1 MKKILLFSTVTSD
14 KPILARALAEL
25 SGHGFYFSIKA
36 KTGFMVPG
44 GAEYSRPWLPGGG
57 LAFSL
62 LWPFWYGLYFFS
74 LLGRTFFARPD
85 VLVCLSWPEQIILS
99 PLAALFGWRV
109 IWFRIPGTIRE
120 PRGWLLRKL
129 HASAAKK
136 AEIVVFNEEIKDKL
150 IFNKTCRTAYALRPA
165 LGPQDAPHQQDM
177 FQSMVGRREHRFVIG
192 TVIESL
198 DRQLIERLLSALTIA
213 LTVSPTF
220 ALVIVGEGEQ
230 RKPLQWLIRKMNL
243 SSHVWL
249 AGTDIAPARWLEHVD
264 VYAMPHDRPGL
275 EEISHAI
282 VAMNYG
288 LPVLASDKADLGD
301 IITAKVGALVDMGDA
316 ETVARQFRRLE
327 QAGDLR
333 KTLGAEAKRA
343 AEELTFERF
352 VGDLKMILDGNA

>member
-1 MKKILLFSTVTSD
+1 MKKILLFSTLPQD
-14 KPILARALAEL
+14 QPIIARAFSEL
-25 SGHGFYFSIKA
+25 SGQGFYFSIKA
-36 KTGFMVPG
+36 KAGFLISG
-44 GAEYSRPWLPGGG
+44 SASYSRPWLPVG
-57 LAFSL
+57 LSLRL
-62 LWPFWYGLYFFS
+62 LWPLWYFLYFFR
-74 LLGRTFFARPD
+74 LLAQTLFARPD
-85 VLVCLSWPEQIILS
+85 LLICFSWPEQLILS
-99 PLAALFGWRV
+99 PIAALFGWRV
-109 IWFRIPGTIRE
+109 LWFRAPGTAQS

-129 HASAAKK
+129 HGAAAKK
-136 AEIVVFNEEIKDKL
+136 AEIIVFNEEVKDKL
-150 IFNKTCRTAYALRPA
+150 VFAKSCRTAYALHPA
-165 LGPQDAPHQQDM
+165 LRPQDAPHQQDM
-177 FQSMVGRREHRFVIG
+177 FQSMAGRREHRFVIG

-275 EEISHAI
+275 EEIANAI

-288 LPVLASDKADLGD
+288 LPVLASDKAGLGD
-301 IITAKVGALVDMGDA
+301 IITPKVGALVDMGDA

-333 KTLGAEAKRA
+333 KTLGAEAKQA
-343 AEELTFERF
+343 AEGLTFERF
-352 VGDLKMILDGNA
+352 VGDLRTILQ